1 MKRFIVVVLDGFGI
15 GEMED
20 TKIVRPKDIGANT
33 FKHILEETN
42 IYLPTLEKLGICNA
56 VEFEVGDM
64 KFSNSAL
71 FGKCNL
77 MHFGADT
84 FYGHQEIM
92 GSTPKK
98 PLKEPFSEAKERVKK
113 RLISNG
119 YKVKE
124 YGNEAKVL
132 VIDDCVTVGDNLEAD
147 LGQVYNITGSL
158 DLISFDELIKIGKI
172 VRESVYTSRVI
183 TFGGENVSLEDLL
196 NAYEEKEGMY
206 AGINAPRSGVYNKG
220 YQVIHLGYGVD
231 PNTQVPTILGKNN
244 VKVYLFGKVADIVEN
259 NYGISIPGV
268 DTAEVFDQLIQK
280 IKENESGFFCL
291 NVQESDLA
299 GHQQSSEKYAKVLKI
314 SDYKLKQLINILDK
328 DDMLIVMAD
337 HGNDPTIG
345 HSQHTREQVPVL
357 VYNENIKPGY
367 MGELKT
373 LADIGATAIDYFGL
387 EGTEN
392 GASFLDKIVITT
404 KS

>member
-1 MKRFIVVVLDGFGI
+1 M
-15 GEMED
+15 
-20 TKIVRPKDIGANT
+20 
-33 FKHILEETN
+33 
-42 IYLPTLEKLGICNA
+42 
-56 VEFEVGDM
+56 
-64 KFSNSAL
+64 
-71 FGKCNL
+71 
-77 MHFGADT
+77 
-84 FYGHQEIM
+84 
-92 GSTPKK
+92 
-98 PLKEPFSEAKERVKK
+98 
-113 RLISNG
+113 
-119 YKVKE
+119 
-124 YGNEAKVL
+124 

-158 DLISFDELIKIGKI
+158 DLISFDELVKIGKI

-183 TFGGENVSLEDLL
+183 TFGGENVSLEDIL
-196 NAYEEKEGMY
+196 NAYEEKEGIY

-268 DTAEVFDQLIQK
+268 DTGEVSDQLIQK
-280 IKENESGFFCL
+280 VKENESGFFCL

-328 DDMLIVMAD
+328 DDILVVMAD

-345 HSQHTREQVPVL
+345 HSQHTREQVPIL
-357 VYNENIKPGY
+357 IYNENVKPGY
-367 MGELKT
+367 IGELKT
-373 LADIGATAIDYFGL
+373 LADIGATAIDYFSLG
-387 EGTEN
+387 GTDN
-392 GASFLDKIVITT
+392 GASFLDKLLSSS
-404 KS
+404 K